1 MAGFSNVTL
10 IGNLV
15 RDPEL
20 RYIPSGTAVAD
31 VTIAVTE
38 REKKNGSYQDCTA
51 FVDCTLWGKT
61 AELANEHLQKGSSVC
76 FNGVIRQESWEKDGQ
91 KRSKLKV
98 VVNSMTF
105 VGSKPSGQ
113 QPHQPQH
120 EPAAQTVG
128 VTAESDPF
136 DDDSIPF

>member
-15 RDPEL
+15 RDVEL

-31 VTIAVTE
+31 VTLAVTE
-38 REKKNGSYQDCTA
+38 REKKNGAYVDSTA
-51 FVDCTLWGKT
+51 FIDCVLWGKT
-61 AELANEHLQKGSSVC
+61 AELANEHLQKGSQVH
-76 FNGVIRQESWEKDGQ
+76 FLGVIRQENWEKDGQ

-105 VGSKPSGQ
+105 LGSKSSDR
-113 QPHQPQH
+113 QPQR
-120 EPAAQTVG
+120 EPAAVSSG
-128 VTAESDPF
+128 GDEVDGDPF
-136 DDDSIPF
+136 DQEVPF